1 MAYYKLE
8 DAFAEKTKGQG
19 WLETSQPCPF
29 VCLVGSHPRP
39 VLFRSSAGQRD
50 DDGLEENS

>member
-8 DAFAEKTKGQG
+8 DAVAEKTKGQG
-19 WLETSQPCPF
+19 WLVSSQPCPF